1 MRLRAAHVLGLVLL
15 LTALCGC
22 SFTYTEV
29 GTDVPD
35 TDRLEIGVSTTTD
48 ALERLGPPRIVR
60 KQFDGELFTYRRVEH
75 KRRSLTILPIF
86 VKILYVAA
94 GEQLSDDVSLL
105 FDRKGVLRG
114 IGTRLESEQPEEEE
128 ASNRLFLAEA
138 LRRIGDLA
146 YWLVR

>member
-1 MRLRAAHVLGLVLL
+1 MSLPSPHILGVILL
-15 LTALCGC
+15 LTTLCGC

-29 GTDVPD
+29 GTKVPD
-35 TDRLEIGVSTTTD
+35 TNGLEIGVSTTTD
-48 ALERLGPPRIVR
+48 ALARLGPPRIVR
-60 KQFDGELFTYRRVEH
+60 KQFDGELFTYRRIESR
-75 KRRSLTILPIF
+75 RRSLTIFPIF

-105 FDRKGVLRG
+105 FDHKGVLRG

-128 ASNRLFLAEA
+128 SNRLFLAEA

>member
-1 MRLRAAHVLGLVLL
+1 MSLRSPHILGVILL
-15 LTALCGC
+15 LAALCGC

-29 GTDVPD
+29 GTKVPD
-35 TDRLEIGVSTTTD
+35 TNGLEIGVSTTTD
-48 ALERLGPPRIVR
+48 ALAQLGPPRIVR
-60 KQFDGELFTYRRVEH
+60 KQFDGELFTYRRIESR
-75 KRRSLTILPIF
+75 RRSLTIFPIF

-105 FDRKGVLRG
+105 FDHKGVLRG

-128 ASNRLFLAEA
+128 SNRLFLAEA

>member
-1 MRLRAAHVLGLVLL
+1 MSLRSPHILGVILL
-15 LTALCGC
+15 LAALCGC

-29 GTDVPD
+29 GTKVPD
-35 TDRLEIGVSTTTD
+35 TNGLEIGVSTTTD
-48 ALERLGPPRIVR
+48 ALAQLGPPRIVR
-60 KQFDGELFTYRRVEH
+60 KQFDGELFTYRRIES

-128 ASNRLFLAEA
+128 SNRLFLAEA

>member
-1 MRLRAAHVLGLVLL
+1 MSLRSPHILGVILL
-15 LTALCGC
+15 LAALCGC

-29 GTDVPD
+29 GTKVPD
-35 TDRLEIGVSTTTD
+35 TNGLEIGVSTTTD
-48 ALERLGPPRIVR
+48 ALAQLGPPRIVR
-60 KQFDGELFTYRRVEH
+60 KQFDGELFTYRRIESR
-75 KRRSLTILPIF
+75 RRSLTIFPIF

-105 FDRKGVLRG
+105 FDHKGVLRG
-114 IGTRLESEQPEEEE
+114 IGTRLESEQPEEE
-128 ASNRLFLAEA
+128 SNRLFLAEA